1 MGCTYFLLLSIKS
14 ICRHLL
20 LLVNALLQSS
30 GTHAWDILLFVLF
43 IMFYPDLACLLVQIN
58 LFTFVLLVSVQ
69 INSLS
74 CTQINFPL
82 ELIYI
87 DVWGPSPIC
96 SKSGSKYYVSLLDA
110 YSHYTW
116 LYPMMN
122 KSDVLPIFIKWQ
134 KYVEWY
140 FNQKN

>member
-1 MGCTYFLLLSIKS
+1 MPFSSNKFVHPRSVCFSSKSKHLPFL
-14 ICRHLL
+14 
-20 LLVNALLQSS
+20 
-30 GTHAWDILLFVLF
+30 
-43 IMFYPDLACLLVQIN
+43 
-58 LFTFVLLVSVQ
+58 
-69 INSLS
+69 LS

-96 SKSGSKYYVSLLDA
+96 SKSSSKYYVSFLDA
-110 YSHYTW
+110 YNRYTW

-122 KSDVLPIFIKWQ
+122 KSDVLPIFIKWK

-140 FNQKN
+140 FNQKIKMVQFDWGGEYRSLKKKLQKLWQYPSCFLSSHTPTKWSCRT